1 MQHRIEK
8 IMKRRALINS
18 DMYFWQILVRFLFSQ
33 EKKKNKTA
41 SIIFVM

>member
-18 DMYFWQILVRFLFSQ
+18 DMYFWQILVGFLFSQ
-33 EKKKNKTA
+33 KKKNKTA